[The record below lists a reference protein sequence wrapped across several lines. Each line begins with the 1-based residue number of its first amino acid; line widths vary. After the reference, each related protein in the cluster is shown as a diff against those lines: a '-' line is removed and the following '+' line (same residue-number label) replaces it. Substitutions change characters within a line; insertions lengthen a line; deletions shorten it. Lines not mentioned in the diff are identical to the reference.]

1 MVVRMITWFYAFVFV
16 LSVALLGTVLLKNK
30 RVDTTL
36 LLATLLICA
45 NCFGRYLQASAKTLE
60 TAVVAN
66 RFIYLGACYIP
77 LLMVIFLTR
86 LCEFKMPKFLK
97 AGLIAFSTIIFGCS
111 LTVGHS
117 TIYYRSMELKQ
128 AGGYSY
134 LAKEYGPAHHLFVA
148 MMLLYGVIMAFYIT
162 YTWVKRKK
170 IAVRTTMTISL
181 LGFVVF
187 SMYILEQLLK
197 INFSLL
203 TLGYLAGITFLIR
216 YYERLT
222 WYDMSSNIASSI
234 ENRNNYAYLMLDD
247 KFLYVNAN
255 SLMKELYPEIEG
267 WQVDCAIP
275 ESDTQLYREVVAP
288 VVKQTGDNASGSY
301 VNVKDKYFLVEVRK
315 ISCGKKNQSG
325 YLIELADRTLEK
337 KYYNAVEEYNSRLQ
351 GAVEE
356 QTVELK
362 VQQDKIKNLFLQTVA
377 ALSEAVD
384 AKDRYTSGHSRR
396 VAEYA
401 RMIAERMG
409 KSKTEQEEVFQAGL
423 LHDVGKIRVPAEII
437 NKPGRLT
444 DEEFAFIKI
453 HPVTGY
459 HILHEVSEDTLIA
472 ISAKYHHERYDGK
485 GYPNGLIGEKI
496 PEIARI
502 LGVADSY
509 DAMTSNR
516 SYRDALPQSVVREE
530 IEKGKGTQ
538 FDPQIADIMLQMIDE
553 DKEYTMRQRDD
564 LKKRIL
570 SIDDEPMNNK
580 IVARIMK
587 DEPRYEIVSATS
599 GMQALE
605 LLEEQCFDLILLD
618 MMMPEMDGLETLKRI
633 RQKSQIPVVIMTA
646 DKTLDTS
653 VEFAKFDCDDYLTKP
668 LQPLLLK
675 EVIHNMTENEKK
687 LYSELAGET
696 V

>member
-1 MVVRMITWFYAFVFV
+1 MITWFYAFVFG
-16 LSVALLGTVLLKNK
+16 LSLALLGIVLLKNK

-36 LLATLLICA
+36 VLAALLICI
-45 NCFGRYLQASAKTLE
+45 NCFGRYLQAAAETLE
-60 TAVVAN
+60 TAVLAN
-66 RFIYLGACYIP
+66 RFIYVGACYIP
-77 LLMVIFLTR
+77 LLMVVFLTA
-86 LCEFKMPKFLK
+86 LCGFRMPRIMLT
-97 AGLIAFSTIIFGCS
+97 GLVVLSTVIFGCS
-111 LTVGHS
+111 MTVGHS
-117 TIYYRSMELKQ
+117 TLFYRTMELKQ
-128 AGGYSY
+128 AEGYSY
-134 LAKEYGPAHHLFVA
+134 LAKVYGPGHHLFVA
-148 MMLLYGVIMAFYIT
+148 MMVLYGGLMAFYIA
-162 YTWVKRKK
+162 YAWVRRKR

-181 LGFVVF
+181 LGFTVF
-187 SMYILEQLLK
+187 SMYILEQVLK
-197 INFSLL
+197 TKFSLL
-203 TLGYLAGITFLIR
+203 TLGYLVGIAFLIR
-216 YYERLT
+216 YYERLKL
-222 WYDMSSNIASSI
+222 YDMASNIASSI

-255 SLMKELYPEIEG
+255 SLMKELYPEMAE
-267 WQVDCAIP
+267 WQVDRAVP
-275 ESDTQLYREVVAP
+275 ETDTSLYREVVAP
-288 VVKQTGDNASGSY
+288 VKQNGDYTGGNYVKIGE
-301 VNVKDKYFLVEVRK
+301 KYFLIEVRK
-315 ISCGKKNQSG
+315 IPCGRRNRFG
-325 YLIELADRTLEK
+325 YLIEFADRTIEK

-351 GAVEE
+351 EAVEE
-356 QTVELK
+356 QTIELK
-362 VQQDKIKNLFLQTVA
+362 VQQKKTKNLFLQTVA

-401 RMIAERMG
+401 RKIAARMG
-409 KSKTEQEEVFQAGL
+409 KSKEEQEEIFQAGL

-444 DEEFAFIKI
+444 DEEFAIIKI

-459 HILHEVSEDTLIA
+459 HILHEISEDTLIA

-516 SYRDALPQSVVREE
+516 SYRDALPQAVVREE

-538 FDPQIADIMLQMIDE
+538 FDPQIADVMLQIIDE
-553 DKEYTMRQRDD
+553 DTEYRMRQRNDR
-564 LKKRIL
+564 KRRIL
-570 SIDDEPMNNK
+570 SVDDEPMNNK

-587 DEPRYEIVSATS
+587 DEPMYEVVPAMS
-599 GMQALE
+599 GAQALQ
-605 LLEEQCFDLILLD
+605 LLEEQKFDLILLD
-618 MMMPEMDGLETLKRI
+618 MMMPDMDGLETLKRI
-633 RQKSQIPVVIMTA
+633 RQKFAIPVVIMTA

-653 VEFAKFDCDDYLTKP
+653 VEFTKFGCDDYLTKP

-675 EVIHNMTENEKK
+675 EIVHNMTENEKA
-687 LYSELAGET
+687 LYSELIGKN

>member
-1 MVVRMITWFYAFVFV
+1 MITWVYAFVFG
-16 LSVALLGTVLLKNK
+16 LSLALMGIVLLKNK
-30 RVDTTL
+30 RVDTMLILT
-36 LLATLLICA
+36 AMLICS
-45 NCFGRYLQASAKTLE
+45 NCFGRYLQATAETLE
-60 TAVVAN
+60 TAVLAN

-77 LLMVIFLTR
+77 LLMVVFLSG
-86 LCEFKMPKFLK
+86 LCGFKMPKLLL
-97 AGLIAFSTIIFGCS
+97 AGLLTLSTVIFGCS
-111 LTVGHS
+111 MTVGYS
-117 TIYYRSMELKQ
+117 TIYYRHMELKQ
-128 AGGYSY
+128 ADGYSY
-134 LAKEYGPAHHLFVA
+134 LAKEYGPAHGLFVA
-148 MMLLYGVIMAFYIT
+148 MMVLYGGLMVFYIA
-162 YTWVKRKK
+162 YAWVKRKK

-181 LGFVVF
+181 LGFSVF
-187 SMYILEQLLK
+187 FMYILEQVIESNLS
-197 INFSLL
+197 FL
-203 TLGYLAGITFLIR
+203 TFGYLIGIMFLIR
-216 YYERLT
+216 YYERLKL
-222 WYDMSSNIASSI
+222 YDMSSNIASAI

-247 KFLYVNAN
+247 KFLYVNSN
-255 SLMKELYPEIEG
+255 SLMQELYPEIKD
-267 WQVDCAIP
+267 WQVDRTVP

-288 VVKQTGDNASGSY
+288 VKQNGDYTGGNYVKIGE
-301 VNVKDKYFLVEVRK
+301 KYFLIEVRK
-315 ISCGKKNQSG
+315 IPCGRRNRFG
-325 YLIELADRTLEK
+325 YLIEFADRTIEK

-351 GAVEE
+351 EAVEE
-356 QTVELK
+356 QTIELK
-362 VQQDKIKNLFLQTVA
+362 VQQKKMKNLFLQTVA

-401 RMIAERMG
+401 RKIAARMG
-409 KSKTEQEEVFQAGL
+409 KSKEEQEEIFQAGL

-444 DEEFAFIKI
+444 DEEFAIIKI

-459 HILHEVSEDTLIA
+459 HILHEISEDTLIA

-516 SYRDALPQSVVREE
+516 SYRDALPQAVVREE

-538 FDPQIADIMLQMIDE
+538 FDPQIADVMLQMIDE
-553 DKEYTMRQRDD
+553 DTEYRMRQRNDR
-564 LKKRIL
+564 KRRIL
-570 SIDDEPMNNK
+570 SVDDEPMNNK

-587 DEPRYEIVSATS
+587 DEPMYEVVPAMS
-599 GMQALE
+599 GAQALQ
-605 LLEEQCFDLILLD
+605 LLEEQKFDLILLD
-618 MMMPEMDGLETLKRI
+618 MMMPDMDGLETLKRI
-633 RQKSQIPVVIMTA
+633 RQKFAIPVVIMTA

-653 VEFAKFDCDDYLTKP
+653 VEFTKFGCDDYLTKP

-675 EVIHNMTENEKK
+675 EIVHNMTENEKA
-687 LYSELAGET
+687 LYSELIGKN